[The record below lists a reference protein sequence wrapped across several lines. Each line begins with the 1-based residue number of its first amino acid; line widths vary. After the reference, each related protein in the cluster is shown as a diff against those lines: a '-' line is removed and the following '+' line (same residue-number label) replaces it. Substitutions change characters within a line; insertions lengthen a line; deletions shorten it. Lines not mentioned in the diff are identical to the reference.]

1 VSERNGRTSVTVPA
15 APAPAGANEGAPVS
29 DTNIVVLA
37 KEPVP
42 GRVKTRLC
50 PRFTPGD
57 AAQLAAA
64 ALRDTLGI
72 VARTPAQRRV
82 LVLDGRPGDWVPPG
96 VEVLPQSAGGLD
108 ERIADAFGRMSGP
121 TILIGMDTPQVTSRQ
136 LRVRWDFHD
145 AWYGGARDGGF
156 WALGMREP
164 DPDLV
169 RGVPMST
176 ATTGAAQLERLVSA
190 GLRVGHLPILRD
202 IDTAECAGYVAAEAP
217 HTEFARLYA
226 RLVGADRDVG

>member
-1 VSERNGRTSVTVPA
+1 VR
-15 APAPAGANEGAPVS
+15 

-42 GRVKTRLC
+42 GQVKTRLC
-50 PRFTPGD
+50 PHFTPGD

-64 ALRDTLGI
+64 ALRDTLGV
-72 VARTPAQRRV
+72 VARTPARRRV
-82 LVLDGRPGDWVPPG
+82 LVLDGRAGDWVPPG
-96 VEVLPQSAGGLD
+96 LEVLPQSLGGLD

-136 LRVRWDFHD
+136 LTVRWDAHD
-145 AWYGGARDGGF
+145 AWYGGAHDGGF

-176 ATTGAAQLERLVSA
+176 ATTGTVQLERLHAA
-190 GLRVGHLPILRD
+190 GLRVGRLPTLRD
-202 IDTAECAGYVAAEAP
+202 VDTAECAAYVAAEAP
-217 HTEFARLYA
+217 HTEFARLHA
-226 RLVGADRDVG
+226 RLVGRQRDVG